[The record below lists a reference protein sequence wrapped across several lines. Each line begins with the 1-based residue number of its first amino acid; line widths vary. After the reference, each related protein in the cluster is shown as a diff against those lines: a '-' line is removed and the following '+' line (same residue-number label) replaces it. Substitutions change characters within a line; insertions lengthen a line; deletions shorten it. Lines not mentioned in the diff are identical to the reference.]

1 MNRWLF
7 WLFVKLI
14 QSVILYIVIKRV
26 IFQCFIWE
34 SWDDRFDRL
43 WRRERDG
50 TFRHDFRDWLVKIKP
65 EQFKR
70 LARIR
75 DADTVQLA

>member
-7 WLFVKLI
+7 FKLI
-14 QSVILYIVIKRV
+14 QSVIFYIVIERV

-43 WRRERDG
+43 WRWERDG
-50 TFRHDFRDWLVKIKP
+50 TFRHDLRNRLVKIET
-65 EQFKR
+65 EQFER

-75 DADTVQLA
+75 DADTV